1 MHDGAILVHL
11 LGVSTASLVA
21 LWGPIGM
28 LVVAPSLMVMPV
40 PARLT
45 CSTWRAKSQAGWV

>member
-1 MHDGAILVHL
+1 M
-11 LGVSTASLVA
+11 
-21 LWGPIGM
+21 GM

-45 CSTWRAKSQAGWV
+45 CSTWRAKSHAGWVWPWCAAVMLHEAV